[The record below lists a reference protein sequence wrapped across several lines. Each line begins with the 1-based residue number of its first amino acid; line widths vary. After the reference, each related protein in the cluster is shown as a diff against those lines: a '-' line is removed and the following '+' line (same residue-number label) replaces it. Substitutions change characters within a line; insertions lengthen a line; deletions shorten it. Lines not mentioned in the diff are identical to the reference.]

1 VAEIKKLGQDM
12 KFPGLWRVSEEK
24 LSELSLGRLAV
35 VIGIVG
41 CEGYPSLITFLV
53 PNFIN

>member
-12 KFPGLWRVSEEK
+12 KFPGLRRVGEEK
-24 LSELSLGRLAV
+24 LSELSFRQFAD
-35 VIGIVG
+35 VIGVVG
-41 CEGYPSLITFLV
+41 RKVYHSLITFLV